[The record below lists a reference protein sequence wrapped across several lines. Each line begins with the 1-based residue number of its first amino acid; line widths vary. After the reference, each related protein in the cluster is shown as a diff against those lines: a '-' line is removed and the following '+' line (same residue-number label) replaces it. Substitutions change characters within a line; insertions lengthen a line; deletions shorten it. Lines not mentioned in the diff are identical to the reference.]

1 MFKIG
6 DVVKVMPNALFAD
19 GSEISQWVFDTK
31 MFIRNID
38 EKENTATIARR
49 TSGSTTGTV
58 NLNDLV
64 MWMDE
69 PAIDK
74 NFESY
79 IVYTST
85 DGVEVY
91 NGPNLR
97 TKKINELS
105 KNSLRTIIGEKNGFG
120 RLKLG
125 GWVELTKVNK
135 K

>member
-6 DVVKVMPNALFAD
+6 DVVKVVPNALFAD
-19 GSEISQWVFDTK
+19 GSEISQWVFNTK

-49 TSGSTTGTV
+49 TSGSVTGIV
-58 NLNDLV
+58 SLNDLV
-64 MWMDE
+64 IWMEE
-69 PAIDK
+69 PDIDK

-105 KNSLRTIIGEKNGFG
+105 NSYKNTF
-120 RLKLG
+120 
-125 GWVELTKVNK
+125 
-135 K
+135 